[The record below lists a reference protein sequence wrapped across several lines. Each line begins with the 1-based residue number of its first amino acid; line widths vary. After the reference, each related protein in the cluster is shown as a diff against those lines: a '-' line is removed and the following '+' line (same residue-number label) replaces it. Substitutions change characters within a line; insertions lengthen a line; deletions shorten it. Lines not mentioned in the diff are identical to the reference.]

1 MGGKSEGILDLELG
15 QIRRKPRRL
24 WLKFLRVPLKL
35 GFFALKVVLVLTLPF
50 VLLVRG
56 SVYSYQ
62 EMGLN
67 TWTALGSGI
76 AVTILLF
83 LLYAS
88 WLWKRMT
95 GKRRVPRLAGR
106 VLMVAVGG
114 YASYALLFL
123 SAANVKT
130 PELRDYYTSLHPLL
144 RLASSTFLLFD
155 REAVITDMQR
165 TPEDYLKMG
174 LPVNE
179 TSLHFKLADKYVHA
193 MDLRTV
199 GRPEWRNRITVGYF
213 RLMGFRTLRHVGTA
227 DHLHVSLPVKEAVK
241 VSPVRP

>member
-15 QIRRKPRRL
+15 QIRRKPPRT
-24 WLKFLRVPLKL
+24 WLKLLRVSLKVS
-35 GFFALKVVLVLTLPF
+35 FFTLKVVLVLALPF

-62 EMGLN
+62 EMGLH
-67 TWTALGSGI
+67 TWTALGAGV
-76 AVTILLF
+76 AMTVLLF
-83 LLYAS
+83 LIYAS

-95 GKRRVPRLAGR
+95 GKRKLPRLAGR

-114 YASYALLFL
+114 YAAYGLLFL

-130 PELRDYYTSLHPLL
+130 PELREYYTSLHPLL
-144 RLASSTFLLFD
+144 RLGSSTFLLFD

-174 LPVNE
+174 LPVSE
-179 TSLHFKLADKYVHA
+179 TSLHFKLEDKYVHA
-193 MDLRTV
+193 MDLRTL
-199 GRPEWRNRITVGYF
+199 GRPEWRNYITDRYF
-213 RLMGFRTLRHVGTA
+213 RLMGFGTLRHVGTA
-227 DHLHVSLPVKEAVK
+227 DHLHVSLPLPE
-241 VSPVRP
+241 SGP

>member
-1 MGGKSEGILDLELG
+1 MGGNSEGILDLELG
-15 QIRRKPRRL
+15 KIRPWRRPL
-24 WLKFLRVPLKL
+24 WAKL
-35 GFFALKVVLVLTLPF
+35 VRLTFKTGFFSTKVVLILALPF

-62 EMGLN
+62 EMSLH
-67 TWTALGSGI
+67 TWTALGAGV
-76 AVTILLF
+76 AATLLLF
-83 LLYAS
+83 LIYAS

-95 GKRRVPRLAGR
+95 GKRKVPRLAGK
-106 VLMVAVGG
+106 VLMMLVGG
-114 YASYALLFL
+114 YAAYALLFL

-144 RLASSTFLLFD
+144 RLGSSTFLLFD

-174 LPVNE
+174 LPVHE
-179 TSLHFKLADKYVHA
+179 TSLHFKLEDRYVHA
-193 MDLRTV
+193 MDLRTI
-199 GRPEWRNRITVGYF
+199 GRPEWRNRVTDGYF

-227 DHLHVSLPVKEAVK
+227 DHLHISLPLQEG
-241 VSPVRP
+241 

>member
-1 MGGKSEGILDLELG
+1 MGGNSEGILDLELG
-15 QIRRKPRRL
+15 RIRRKPRRL
-24 WLKFLRVPLKL
+24 WLKFLRVTLKI
-35 GFFALKVVLVLTLPF
+35 GVFALKVVLVLSLPF

-62 EMGLN
+62 EMGLH
-67 TWTALGSGI
+67 TWTAIAAGV

-83 LLYAS
+83 LIYAS

-95 GKRRVPRLAGR
+95 GKRKVPRLAGR
-106 VLMVAVGG
+106 VLMLAVGG
-114 YASYALLFL
+114 YAAYALLFL

-144 RLASSTFLLFD
+144 RLGSSTFLLFD

-179 TSLHFKLADKYVHA
+179 TSLHFKLEDKYVHA

-199 GRPEWRNRITVGYF
+199 GRPEWKNHITDGYF

-227 DHLHVSLPVKEAVK
+227 DHLHVSLPLQEA
-241 VSPVRP
+241 SP